1 MTSTVA
7 LFLAHAI
14 ALEVEAAERYEELA
28 DVMEVHNNPDVAALF
43 RQMSEF
49 SSRHAA
55 SVQERAQAFA
65 PLPRLKSWEYRW
77 NAANPPE
84 VGDFAGT
91 HYLMTP
97 FHALQ
102 FALANERR
110 GWEYYNREATQSADA
125 EVRGLAHEFAEEEAE
140 HVKELEDWLTRV
152 PRPTV
157 DWADDPDPAAV
168 ID

>member
-1 MTSTVA
+1 MTRKVA

-14 ALEVEAAERYEELA
+14 ALEVEAGERYEELA

-49 SSRHAA
+49 SHKHAA
-55 SVQERAQAFA
+55 SVRERAEAFQ
-65 PLPRLKSWEYRW
+65 PLPKLKSWEFRW
-77 NAANPPE
+77 NTPEPPE
-84 VGDFAGT
+84 VGDFTAT

-110 GWEYYNREATQSADA
+110 GWEYYNNAATDPADA
-125 EVRGLAHEFAEEEAE
+125 EVRAMAREFADEEAD
-140 HVKELEDWLTRV
+140 HVRELEGWLV
-152 PRPTV
+152 KAQRPTV
-157 DWADDPDPAAV
+157 DWAEDPDPAAV